1 MSVHD
6 LFEEER
12 SISAGGDKIPDWLR
26 QLDRESRERQ
36 RRIIVNIDDGVEPD
50 PRKRN
55 ERTGNQRRGE
65 SK

>member
-1 MSVHD
+1 MSIHD
-6 LFEEER
+6 LFDQGR
-12 SISAGGDKIPDWLR
+12 PLSAGNDEIPEWLR

-55 ERTGNQRRGE
+55 EGTGNHRRGE